1 MKNSSKF
8 YFLIF
13 IFFLL
18 STYSNNTNRESLSI
32 FFPIKEILIENNV
45 GTNLIKLKSDMK
57 VLVNTSL
64 FFLNKSKTLEIIN
77 KNLENVQITKK
88 NNYNYGITS
97 NNRCC
102 ARVYNNGK
110 GARCKRSK
118 NKTELCT
125 LHNNLLEKNG
135 KLKYGLINEPQPK
148 DVFLYIDPKREKIY

>member
-1 MKNSSKF
+1 MT
-8 YFLIF
+8 
-13 IFFLL
+13 
-18 STYSNNTNRESLSI
+18 STELPDFVKSI
-32 FFPIKEILIENNV
+32 FQNELNKIKI
-45 GTNLIKLKSDMK
+45 NLIKHISKDY
-57 VLVNTSL
+57 SL
-64 FFLNKSKTLEIIN
+64 DENELIKKYTCDLEIIN